1 MEALWYVLLA
11 VVAVVFIAMHAFIL
25 PRIFL
30 KVRFDLRAAGRG
42 VRVVNETTGVSIVY
56 EPEAAVRK
64 YIYQYIV
71 SERMDKKCLILRVND
86 DLKYIAYDVA
96 VFNSQNKICKL
107 MHVRDII
114 SKQGYTDEVQ
124 LPRET
129 AYVRLYLTEA
139 DGEKVCS
146 SLKGKI
152 SGKSWLAFI
161 ICCAITEI
169 LTVFVSRLCFAQLF
183 GGIYMESFV
192 YSLESN
198 LIASAI
204 CVAVVAINIIFMA
217 LYVRFK
223 VINRG
228 RKG

>member
-71 SERMDKKCLILRVND
+71 SERMDKKCLVLRVND

-96 VFNSQNKICKL
+96 VFNSQNCGIHQSGFTVLCF
-107 MHVRDII
+107 RN
-114 SKQGYTDEVQ
+114 
-124 LPRET
+124 
-129 AYVRLYLTEA
+129 
-139 DGEKVCS
+139 DGSES
-146 SLKGKI
+146 PG
-152 SGKSWLAFI
+152 
-161 ICCAITEI
+161 I
-169 LTVFVSRLCFAQLF
+169 LTMTSLN
-183 GGIYMESFV
+183 SF
-192 YSLESN
+192 SISFRIINTTWLKPAS
-198 LIASAI
+198 IAS
-204 CVAVVAINIIFMA
+204 
-217 LYVRFK
+217 
-223 VINRG
+223 
-228 RKG
+228 